1 MRVGREGLVE
11 ISHLV
16 NCTGADRVTS
26 RARTAAVAAALTTL
40 ALAAACWVIA
50 VRQMDSMSI
59 GSHAMAMGG
68 TIGLGSLGFF
78 VGVWVAMMA
87 AMMLP
92 GAVPAVV
99 RRTRVS
105 VRGVPLFLCSY
116 IAVWTLFGIVLYEI
130 YSPPGSNAAGAIVI
144 AAGVYELSPIKRY
157 FRARCRERNT
167 SGLGLGVECV
177 GSSVG
182 LMAVLV
188 ALGVMSVTWMVVLA
202 LVIVAQK
209 LLPLRA
215 ALDVPV
221 ALAILALGILLIV
234 SPASVPA
241 YTPMM

>member
-1 MRVGREGLVE
+1 M
-11 ISHLV
+11 
-16 NCTGADRVTS
+16 TS
-26 RARTAAVAAALTTL
+26 SARTASVAAALTTI

-50 VRQMDSMSI
+50 VGQMDSMSM
-59 GSHAMAMGG
+59 GSHALAMGG

-99 RRTRVS
+99 RQTRSS
-105 VRGVPLFLCSY
+105 VRAVPLFLVSY
-116 IAVWTLFGIVLYEI
+116 IAVWTLLGLVLYEI
-130 YSPPGSNAAGAIVI
+130 YSPPSSTAAGAIVI
-144 AAGVYELSPIKRY
+144 AAGVYELSPVKRY
-157 FRARCRERNT
+157 FRECCRERVT
-167 SGLGLGVECV
+167 SGLGFGLECV

-202 LVIVAQK
+202 VVIVAQK
-209 LLPLRA
+209 LLPPRA

-221 ALAILALGILLIV
+221 ALAVLALGILLIV

>member
-1 MRVGREGLVE
+1 
-11 ISHLV
+11 
-16 NCTGADRVTS
+16 
-26 RARTAAVAAALTTL
+26 LTTL